1 MINSTTSRLVIAGT
15 CSGTGKTTVM
25 VAITRALKQRG
36 LSVVTFKV
44 GPDYLDPTYHRA
56 ATGAVSHT
64 IDGWMMDR
72 ETVIDTFMSA
82 TQGAD
87 IALIEGVMGL
97 FDGASASSDVG
108 STAQIAKWL
117 EAPVLLV
124 IDASGMARTVAA
136 IVNGCSSFDP
146 DLRVSGVLCNRVG
159 SRGHLALLKSALV
172 NTPLIGGLPK
182 EPALCFPERHLG
194 LHSAAHAGIT
204 DEIFDAWGQRAAE
217 WVDIDHLMAIARS
230 ARPLQQAFSATGSL
244 SPNNTCRIGYALD
257 EAFHFYYE
265 ANLRLL
271 RQGGAELVP
280 FSPIYDQQLPPVDG
294 LYFGGGYPEL
304 FADQL
309 SKNAS
314 MREQLRAFA
323 ARGGPIYAECGGLM
337 FLAKTIRTTGG
348 NTYEMANLIPG
359 EISMCERLQALGYV
373 EVETREHSLLGPPG
387 TKFRGHQFRY
397 SSISVLP
404 PDLEQIYILAARRGG
419 EKVTEG
425 YRCGSVLASYV
436 HAHWAS
442 NPAIPAHFVEVCR
455 AHAHHLSE
463 SSCTLF

>member
-1 MINSTTSRLVIAGT
+1 
-15 CSGTGKTTVM
+15 
-25 VAITRALKQRG
+25 
-36 LSVVTFKV
+36 
-44 GPDYLDPTYHRA
+44 
-56 ATGAVSHT
+56 
-64 IDGWMMDR
+64 
-72 ETVIDTFMSA
+72 
-82 TQGAD
+82 
-87 IALIEGVMGL
+87 
-97 FDGASASSDVG
+97 
-108 STAQIAKWL
+108 
-117 EAPVLLV
+117 
-124 IDASGMARTVAA
+124 
-136 IVNGCSSFDP
+136 
-146 DLRVSGVLCNRVG
+146 
-159 SRGHLALLKSALV
+159 
-172 NTPLIGGLPK
+172 
-182 EPALCFPERHLG
+182 
-194 LHSAAHAGIT
+194 
-204 DEIFDAWGQRAAE
+204 
-217 WVDIDHLMAIARS
+217 
-230 ARPLQQAFSATGSL
+230 
-244 SPNNTCRIGYALD
+244 
-257 EAFHFYYE
+257 
-265 ANLRLL
+265 
-271 RQGGAELVP
+271 LVP
-280 FSPIYDQQLPPVDG
+280 FSPIHDQQLPPVDG

-348 NTYEMANLIPG
+348 STYEMANLIPG

-397 SSISVLP
+397 SSISDLP
-404 PDLEQIYILAARRGG
+404 PDLEQIYALAARRGG

-463 SSCTLF
+463 SSCTLS